1 MHEEARERG
10 TSAPS
15 TWGPRVARPQDD
27 FDVRLIQIEQL
38 APESFPA
45 QRGRQQRIERHMSR
59 HGYTMV
65 RRIVV
70 AERDT
75 YDLVFER
82 DWGALGSPGAKRVVE
97 EGDVRG

>member
-1 MHEEARERG
+1 MSRA
-10 TSAPS
+10 
-15 TWGPRVARPQDD
+15 PQDD